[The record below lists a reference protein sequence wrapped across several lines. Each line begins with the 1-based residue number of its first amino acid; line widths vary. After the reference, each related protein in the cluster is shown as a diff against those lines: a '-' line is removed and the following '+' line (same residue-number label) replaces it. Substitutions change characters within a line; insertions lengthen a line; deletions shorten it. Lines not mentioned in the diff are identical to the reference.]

1 MGLPGQTGRTL
12 ESVVRVLGSHGRVL
26 VFVCLIFIWLCQALV
41 VACRRFSCGSQT
53 QLWHVGSSSP
63 TRDRTQAPCIGSSEA

>member
-26 VFVCLIFIWLCQALV
+26 VFVCLIFIYLAMPSI
-41 VACRRFSCGSQT
+41 SCGMQE
-53 QLWHVGSSSP
+53 V
-63 TRDRTQAPCIGSSEA
+63 